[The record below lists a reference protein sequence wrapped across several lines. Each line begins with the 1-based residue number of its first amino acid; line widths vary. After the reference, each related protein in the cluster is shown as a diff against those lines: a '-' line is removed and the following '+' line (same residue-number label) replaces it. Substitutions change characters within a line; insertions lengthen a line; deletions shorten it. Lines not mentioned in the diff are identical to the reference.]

1 MATRRDRAN
10 RAPIRLQRAAPLALA
25 AALAAL
31 TAAPAA
37 LAEQR
42 DMQGAYQQ
50 WERLSPQ
57 QRERILQEQQRF
69 RRLPPSEQ
77 ERLRREYEQRHQR

>member
-10 RAPIRLQRAAPLALA
+10 RAPIRLQRAASLALA

-31 TAAPAA
+31 TAAPTA

>member
-1 MATRRDRAN
+1 MTTRPDRAN
-10 RAPIRLQRAAPLALA
+10 RAITPLQRAVCATLV
-25 AALAAL
+25 AALGAL